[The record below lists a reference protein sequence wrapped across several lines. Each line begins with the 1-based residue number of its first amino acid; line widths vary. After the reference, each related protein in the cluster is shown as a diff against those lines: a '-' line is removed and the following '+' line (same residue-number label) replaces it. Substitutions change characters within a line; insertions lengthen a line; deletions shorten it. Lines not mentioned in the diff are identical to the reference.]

1 MLKLAGLWRKE
12 GKDGEPFYSG
22 KLGYGVNVLLFKNR
36 YKKVDKDPD
45 LVLYLAEAEKKDR
58 AKPEEKTEEV
68 PF

>member
-1 MLKLAGLWRKE
+1 MLKLCGLWRKE

-22 KLGYGVNVLLFKNR
+22 KLGYGVNLLLFKNK
-36 YKKVDKDPD
+36 YKKADKDPD
-45 LVLYLAEAEKKDR
+45 LVLYLAEAEKNR